1 MSAPCFA
8 FDLVTFDVGR
18 TLLTFRPDLARAYA
32 EVLAEIGLEVD
43 EARLE
48 AALSAEWDAAA
59 RRRAASVP
67 PDHRVSAAAGDERR
81 RTFVTNVLRNA
92 GVPDADLERS
102 VAAVRDAYD
111 TPRMYHVYDDAMPTI
126 RGLWDR
132 GLKLGVIA
140 NARPTI
146 SRVLLALGFGEY
158 IGFWVISEVV
168 GVEKPHPAIFERA
181 LALGGSEPSRA
192 LHVGDD
198 YERDFLGARAAGM
211 EAVLLDRDGSGP
223 ERDAEGR
230 PVPSIR
236 RLDELLNMIG

>member
-1 MSAPCFA
+1 S
-8 FDLVTFDVGR
+8 
-18 TLLTFRPDLARAYA
+18 
-32 EVLAEIGLEVD
+32 VLSG
-43 EARLE
+43 
-48 AALSAEWDAAA
+48 
-59 RRRAASVP
+59 
-67 PDHRVSAAAGDERR
+67 
-81 RTFVTNVLRNA
+81 
-92 GVPDADLERS
+92 
-102 VAAVRDAYD
+102 RDAYD
-111 TPRMYHVYDDAMPTI
+111 TPRMYHVADDARPTS

-132 GLKLGVIA
+132 GLNLGVIA
-140 NARPTI
+140 NARPTS

-230 PVPSIR
+230 PVPSIG
-236 RLDELLNMIG
+236 RLAGLLNRIG